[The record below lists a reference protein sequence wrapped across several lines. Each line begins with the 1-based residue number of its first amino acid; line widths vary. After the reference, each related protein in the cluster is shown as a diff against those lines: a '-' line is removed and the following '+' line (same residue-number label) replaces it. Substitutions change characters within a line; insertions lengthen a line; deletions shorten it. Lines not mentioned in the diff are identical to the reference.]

1 MRYFLVCYHNGRQ
14 LGRSFIRNNQGKFM
28 DLIWFELT
36 NKCVVTYVFEFQN
49 EQDWLDAGA
58 KPTV

>member
-1 MRYFLVCYHNGRQ
+1 M
-14 LGRSFIRNNQGKFM
+14 RNNQGKFM
-28 DLIWFELT
+28 DLILFELT